1 MTHQNNEENDG
12 DYADLTDKLRQIL
25 ASESQLGELEER
37 RELVVEELNRFSITK
52 DVLMKITTQSFCK
65 KLMQKLGN

>member
-12 DYADLTDKLRQIL
+12 DYSDLIDKLRQIL

-37 RELVVEELNRFSITK
+37 
-52 DVLMKITTQSFCK
+52 
-65 KLMQKLGN
+65 